1 MPIRYS
7 EVTPKSVYL
16 NRRRFLAAAGFGAL
30 APAAA
35 STRLEGIRKSPF
47 SSTDE
52 KITPYSV
59 TTTYNNFYEFGTDKD
74 QPAKLA
80 RDFRTRPWTVS
91 VEGHAAKPRV
101 FDIDEVLKLA
111 PLEER
116 IYRMRCV
123 EGWSI
128 VVPWIGFPLNALLK
142 QVEPTAKAKYVAF
155 QSYYDRKQMPQARFA
170 GIDLPYVEG
179 LRIDEAM
186 HPLTIL
192 SVGIYSEVL
201 PNQNGA
207 PVRLVVP
214 WKYGFKSIKSIARI
228 RLVERQPPITWSLS
242 NPREYA
248 FYSNVNP
255 TVDHPRWSQA
265 KERRLGE
272 FFKRDTLMFN
282 GYGEHVAPLYAGMD
296 LRKNY

>member
-1 MPIRYS
+1 
-7 EVTPKSVYL
+7 
-16 NRRRFLAAAGFGAL
+16 
-30 APAAA
+30 
-35 STRLEGIRKSPF
+35 
-47 SSTDE
+47 
-52 KITPYSV
+52 
-59 TTTYNNFYEFGTDKD
+59 
-74 QPAKLA
+74 
-80 RDFRTRPWTVS
+80 
-91 VEGHAAKPRV
+91 VEGEAAKPRK
-101 FDIDEVLKLA
+101 FDLDEVLKVA

-128 VVPWIGFPLNALLK
+128 VVPWVGFPLKALLDR
-142 QVEPTAKAKYVAF
+142 VEPTGKAKYVAF
-155 QSYYDRKQMPQARFA
+155 QSLYDAKQMPQARFA

-192 SVGIYSEVL
+192 SVGIYGEVL

-207 PVRLVVP
+207 PARLVVP
-214 WKYGFKSIKSIARI
+214 WKYGFKSIKSIVKI
-228 RLVERQPPITWSLS
+228 RLVERRPSSTWNIMNS
-242 NPREYA
+242 REYG

-255 TVDHPRWSQA
+255 QVDHPRWSQA

-282 GYGEHVAPLYAGMD
+282 GYGEQVAGLYAGLD
-296 LRKNY
+296 LHKNY